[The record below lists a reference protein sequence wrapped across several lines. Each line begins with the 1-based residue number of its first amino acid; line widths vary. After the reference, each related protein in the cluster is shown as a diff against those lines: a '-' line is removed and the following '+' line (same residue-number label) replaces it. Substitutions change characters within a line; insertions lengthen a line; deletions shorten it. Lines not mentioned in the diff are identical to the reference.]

1 MMKPLTYCFPVE
13 PITIPQAIVRLFV
26 ILTVI
31 PILAP
36 VLIVL
41 GVFDLILE
49 NANK

>member
-36 VLIVL
+36 ALIVL
-41 GVFDLILE
+41 GVLDWTTE
-49 NANK
+49 RT